1 MLTNGSPTRPI
12 SRKRNSGK
20 CLALP
25 NLVLSH
31 INFSNKP
38 PSSYDDDDDDGGN
51 DFESELAAMELDE
64 ATAGGSTAGEIA
76 TGLGPENQQ
85 TSVKWSRPDPPV
97 ELNDP
102 ETAALIFQQ
111 LDIDHYIGQP
121 MAGMPGSQLGAVPVM
136 RMFGVTMAGNSVCC
150 HVHGFTP
157 YMYMATPRGFAE
169 ADCAPFKY
177 ALNRSVLNDMRSNKE
192 QVHEAI
198 LEVQIL
204 ERLSLVGYAGD
215 ELQQFIRITV
225 ALPRLLA
232 AVKRLLE
239 RERVYDKFDFQDCRA
254 YENNIDFDIRFM
266 VDAAVVGCSWIELPP
281 GTWRRRHRGSQP
293 PPESRC
299 QLEVDVA
306 WDAFVAHEPE
316 GKWAAVAPFRVL
328 SFDIECAG
336 RKGIFP
342 EATHDPVIQIANMCI
357 RQGEPEP
364 FLRNVFTL
372 NTCAPIVGSQV
383 LSHQREAEMLEAW
396 SSFVREVDPDI
407 LTGYNIN
414 NFDVPYLLNRASH
427 LKVKNFEYLGRI
439 KNIR

>member
-1 MLTNGSPTRPI
+1 MCNCIEFPTCKFTNYIPTP
-12 SRKRNSGK
+12 S
-20 CLALP
+20 
-25 NLVLSH
+25 
-31 INFSNKP
+31 NFAN
-38 PSSYDDDDDDGGN
+38 DDDDDGGG
-51 DFESELAAMELDE
+51 FESELAAMELDE
-64 ATAGGSTAGEIA
+64 ANSQLDREVALGD
-76 TGLGPENQQ
+76 GPENQQ
-85 TSVKWSRPDPPV
+85 TSVKWSRPDPPAM
-97 ELNDP
+97 NPQSD
-102 ETAALIFQQ
+102 ALVFQQ
-111 LDIDHYIGQP
+111 LDIDHYIGVP
-121 MAGMPGSQLGAVPVM
+121 LAGMPGSQMGPVPVM

-157 YMYMATPRGFAE
+157 YMYIAAPRAFGE
-169 ADCAPFKY
+169 DDCAPFKR

-192 QVHEAI
+192 QLQEAV

-204 ERLSLVGYAGD
+204 ERKSMLGYAGD
-215 ELQQFIRITV
+215 ACVPFIRITV

-239 RERVYDKFDFQDCRA
+239 KEIIYEKFDFQDCRA
-254 YENNIDFDIRFM
+254 FENNIDFDIRFM
-266 VDAAVVGCSWIELPP
+266 VDASVVGCSWIELPA
-281 GTWRRRHRGSQP
+281 GTWRRRQRGGQP
-293 PPESRC
+293 AIESRC

-306 WDAFVAHEPE
+306 WDRFVAHEPE
-316 GKWAAVAPFRVL
+316 GEWAKVAPFRVL

-357 RQGEPEP
+357 RQGDAEP

-383 LSHQREAEMLEAW
+383 ISHAKETQMLDAW
-396 SSFVREVDPDI
+396 SNFIREVDPDI

-427 LKVKNFEYLGRI
+427 LKVKSFEYLGRI
-439 KNIR
+439 RNIR